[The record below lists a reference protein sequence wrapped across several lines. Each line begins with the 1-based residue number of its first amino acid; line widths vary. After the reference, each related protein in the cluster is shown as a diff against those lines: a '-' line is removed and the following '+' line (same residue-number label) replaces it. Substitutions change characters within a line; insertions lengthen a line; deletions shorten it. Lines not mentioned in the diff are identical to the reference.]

1 MLCIDLVEDGT
12 DIQIQVIPA
21 ESECTK
27 KLMGIS
33 STTIN
38 DAIQHFRIFSI
49 SLSRSRLLTRMCLSV
64 LAETRSFM
72 YMCLLMYRHYYVIVA
87 SSSIH
92 FAAINCRRKIKAF
105 VHNIYS
111 IRHVCF

>member
-49 SLSRSRLLTRMCLSV
+49 SLSLSFAHSDVFICTR
-64 LAETRSFM
+64 
-72 YMCLLMYRHYYVIVA
+72 
-87 SSSIH
+87 
-92 FAAINCRRKIKAF
+92 
-105 VHNIYS
+105 
-111 IRHVCF
+111 